1 MASCGFRTDIQQVFT
16 PTEAELAEND
26 PEVPF
31 FLWKLRMQRQL
42 QYSLIGDEQCI
53 TMWCFCICGRV
64 LNRFDMFLNKMM
76 DCGQLVILEKS

>member
-31 FLWKLRMQRQL
+31 FLWKLRMQGQL
-42 QYSLIGDEQCI
+42 QYSLIGDE
-53 TMWCFCICGRV
+53 
-64 LNRFDMFLNKMM
+64 
-76 DCGQLVILEKS
+76 

>member
-31 FLWKLRMQRQL
+31 FLWKLRMQGQL

-53 TMWCFCICGRV
+53 TMYNNV
-64 LNRFDMFLNKMM
+64 VFLYLRK
-76 DCGQLVILEKS
+76 GVESF